1 MYILS
6 YPKNELEEDVKVKCR
21 SRLKG
26 INTKAHMSGLKKKI
40 LIHHIKHTYL
50 RFTLLCTEKSKEIDF
65 LT

>member
-26 INTKAHMSGLKKKI
+26 INTKAHMSELKKNSHTPYK
-40 LIHHIKHTYL
+40 TYL
-50 RFTLLCTEKSKEIDF
+50 PLLYFTLYREIKRN
-65 LT
+65 